1 MVKGTNTAKQIER
14 LREHIRR
21 HEYLYYVLDEPE
33 ISDIKFDRMM
43 KELQQLESAHP
54 ELVTPDSPSQRV
66 GGAPRNGVETR
77 QHSPAMMSLDNTY
90 STEDLEEFDR
100 RVRERYGRSRIDY
113 VAEHKFDGLSISLV
127 YEGGVL
133 TRGVT
138 RGDGTT
144 GEDVTPNVRT
154 IRSIPLR
161 VDPAEL
167 KKLHLPAN
175 FEVRGEIIMP
185 LRGFE
190 ELKQMEDEQAGKRF
204 SNPRSA
210 AAGSVRVL
218 DSEITRTRR
227 LDFFAYLLLVGG
239 RVPTRLHSEAL
250 EAMRELH
257 FRISPDWRLCHSLD
271 EVKKYIDSW
280 EGKREKL
287 PYEIDGIVIKVNE
300 IAMQQEL
307 GFTSKAPRWAVAY
320 KYPARQETTAV
331 NDVIFQV
338 GRTGT
343 LTPVAVLE
351 PVEVGGVTV
360 SRSTLH
366 NMDEIERL
374 GLRIGDSVIVER
386 AGEVIP
392 HVIKVVKEGKPRREI
407 AVPERCPECGSKIH
421 KDPEEVAC
429 RCVNASCPAK
439 RKESLLHFAGRHA
452 MNIDGLGEK
461 IVDQLVDKGLVND
474 FADLYELKPE
484 DVAALERMAEKSA
497 QNLLNE
503 IKASKNN
510 SLARLIYALGMRF
523 VGERTGQLLADH
535 FASLPKL
542 AEATV
547 EELVDVPEV
556 GPKVAQSI
564 ADFFSEPANQKLVRR
579 LKDEGLK
586 MTEKRQA
593 PEDTRFAGKTFVF
606 TGALARRSRDE
617 AGAEVVRH
625 GGKVS
630 GSVSKL
636 TDYVVVG
643 SDPGSKAD
651 KSRSLGVTILN
662 EDDFEKLL
670 AGKLQVSQKTS
681 KSAKGSPKSKQNERA
696 QRSSKESKTKGPKS
710 TSRKA
715 PKHSLCGVPSSPSL
729 AFREKLRS

>member
-1 MVKGTNTAKQIER
+1 MVNSTQTAKRIEK
-14 LREHIRR
+14 LREDIRR

-33 ISDIKFDRMM
+33 ISDVKFDRMM
-43 KELQQLESAHP
+43 EELQRLESAHP
-54 ELVTPDSPSQRV
+54 ELATPDSPTQRV
-66 GGAPRNGVETR
+66 GGAPRKGVETR

-90 STEDLEEFDR
+90 SMEEVEEFDR
-100 RVRERYGRSRIDY
+100 RVRELAGRDRMNY
-113 VAEHKFDGLSISLV
+113 VTEHKFDGLSISLV
-127 YEGGVL
+127 YEGGIF

-144 GEDVTPNVRT
+144 GEDVTANVRA

-161 VDPAEL
+161 VDAAEL
-167 KKLHLPAN
+167 KKLRMPPD

-185 LRGFE
+185 LRAFE
-190 ELKQMEDEQAGKRF
+190 DLNQKQEEQGGKRF

-210 AAGSVRVL
+210 AAGAVRVL
-218 DSEITRTRR
+218 DPEITRARR
-227 LDFFAYLLLVGG
+227 LDFYAYLLLAGG
-239 RVPTRLHSEAL
+239 RTPMRSHSEAL
-250 EAMRELH
+250 ESLRKLR
-257 FRISPDWRLCHSLD
+257 FRVSPDWRLCHSLD
-271 EVKKYIDSW
+271 EVKKFIDTW
-280 EGKREKL
+280 EAKREKL

-320 KYPARQETTAV
+320 KYPARQETTVV
-331 NDVIFQV
+331 NDVLFQV

-351 PVEVGGVTV
+351 PVHVGGVIV

-366 NMDEIERL
+366 NMDEVGRL
-374 GLRIGDSVIVER
+374 GLRIGDTVIVER

-407 AVPERCPECGSKIH
+407 VVPERCPECNSKIH
-421 KDPEEVAC
+421 KDPEEVAY

-461 IVDQLVDKGLVND
+461 VVDQLVDKRLVED
-474 FADLYELKPE
+474 FADLYELKLN

-497 QNLLNE
+497 QNLLDE

-542 AEATV
+542 AEASV
-547 EELVDVPEV
+547 EELVEVPEV

-564 ADFFSEPANQKLVRR
+564 ADFFSEPANQKLIKR

-593 PEDTRFAGKTFVF
+593 PEDTRLAGKTFVF

-617 AGAEVVRH
+617 GGAEVTRH

-643 SDPGSKAD
+643 ADPGSKHD
-651 KSRSLGVTILN
+651 KARSLGVTILN

-670 AGKLQVSQKTS
+670 AGKLQVTPNRVSPQSKEVKRSKKISNVGKKQRTNPTS
-681 KSAKGSPKSKQNERA
+681 KKMPER
-696 QRSSKESKTKGPKS
+696 
-710 TSRKA
+710 
-715 PKHSLCGVPSSPSL
+715 SL
-729 AFREKLRS
+729 F